1 MDTFQE
7 YLKIKEELNNSF
19 KFHELR
25 FKPDGIAEF
34 IMKHQG
40 EVPFKLVYK
49 TADGGT
55 ESDHKIRENLNGL
68 VGFELYYKDKTYV
81 VLTKVITGKD
91 LQDVENAT
99 VGELRA
105 VAKQIHPNAM
115 PINNI
120 VAALMWRAAPHFY
133 TMKYLFMKR
142 EIELPDIQVLS
153 SIRSDES
160 DDSPFTDWN
169 SSCGYWDYLDEEG
182 GSGRI
187 EGSLPIWCYYIVE
200 QWFYNVK
207 KPHKLWGSLFK
218 KKPANIFGRF

>member
-19 KFHELR
+19 KFRDLR
-25 FKPDGIAEF
+25 FEPDVIAEF
-34 IMKHQG
+34 IMKHPG

-55 ESDHKIRENLNGL
+55 ESDHKIREDLSSL
-68 VGFELYYKDKTYV
+68 AGFELYYQSKTYV
-81 VLTKVITGKD
+81 VLTKVISAED
-91 LQDVENAT
+91 LHDVENAT
-99 VGELRA
+99 VGELRT
-105 VAKQIHPNAM
+105 VAQQIHPRAM

-142 EIELPDIQVLS
+142 EIELPDIQILS
-153 SIRSDES
+153 SVRPDER

-169 SSCGYWDYLDEEG
+169 SSCGYWNYLDGDG
-182 GSGRI
+182 GGGRI

-200 QWFYNVK
+200 Q
-207 KPHKLWGSLFK
+207 
-218 KKPANIFGRF
+218 

>member
-19 KFHELR
+19 KFRDLR
-25 FKPDGIAEF
+25 FEPDVIAEF
-34 IMKHQG
+34 IMKHPG

-55 ESDHKIRENLNGL
+55 ESDHKIREDLSSL
-68 VGFELYYKDKTYV
+68 VGFELYYQSKTYV
-81 VLTKVITGKD
+81 VLTKVISAED
-91 LQDVENAT
+91 LHDVENAT
-99 VGELRA
+99 VGELRT
-105 VAKQIHPNAM
+105 VAQQIHPRAM

-142 EIELPDIQVLS
+142 EIELPDIQILS
-153 SIRSDES
+153 SVRPDER

-169 SSCGYWDYLDEEG
+169 SSCGYWNYLDGDG
-182 GSGRI
+182 GGGRI
-187 EGSLPIWCYYIVE
+187 EGSLPIWCYYIVG
-200 QWFYNVK
+200 Q
-207 KPHKLWGSLFK
+207 
-218 KKPANIFGRF
+218 

>member
-19 KFHELR
+19 KFRDLR
-25 FKPDGIAEF
+25 FEPDVIAEF
-34 IMKHQG
+34 IMKHPG

-55 ESDHKIRENLNGL
+55 ESDHKIREDLSSL
-68 VGFELYYKDKTYV
+68 VGFELYYQSKTYV
-81 VLTKVITGKD
+81 VLTKVISAED
-91 LQDVENAT
+91 LHDVENAT
-99 VGELRA
+99 VGELRT
-105 VAKQIHPNAM
+105 VAQQIHPRAM

-142 EIELPDIQVLS
+142 EIELPDIQILS
-153 SIRSDES
+153 SVRPDER

-169 SSCGYWDYLDEEG
+169 SSCGYWNYLDGDG
-182 GSGRI
+182 GGGRI

-200 QWFYNVK
+200 Q
-207 KPHKLWGSLFK
+207 
-218 KKPANIFGRF
+218 

>member
-7 YLKIKEELNNSF
+7 YLKIKEDLNKSF
-19 KFHELR
+19 KFDELR

-34 IMKHQG
+34 IMKHPG

-55 ESDHKIRENLNGL
+55 ESDHRIREDLSGL
-68 VGFELYYKDKTYV
+68 VGFELYYKGETYV

-99 VGELRA
+99 VGELRT
-105 VAKQIHPNAM
+105 VAKQFHPEAM
-115 PINNI
+115 PINEI
-120 VAALMWRAAPHFY
+120 VAALMWRTAPHFY
-133 TMKYLFMKR
+133 TTKYLLGKKGV
-142 EIELPDIQVLS
+142 ELPDIQVLS
-153 SIRSDES
+153 SIKPDES

-169 SSCGYWDYLDEEG
+169 SSCGLWNYLDGDG

-187 EGSLPIWCYYIVE
+187 EGSLPIWCYYIVK
-200 QWFYNVK
+200 Q
-207 KPHKLWGSLFK
+207 
-218 KKPANIFGRF
+218 